1 MPFEENE
8 TVYMEDATGKKH
20 WLKVA
25 YRMLKI
31 HSLGTVDG
39 ERFRETDDGSVMT
52 VAGKE
57 FAVFRPTTA
66 DMMASLER
74 GAQIITP
81 KDAEV
86 ILFRCDIRS
95 GDTVLEVGAGS
106 GALTT
111 ALLRAVSPGGRV
123 LTLELRGD
131 NAQLAGRNVRRM
143 GFGDWECIVCD
154 AKEADPD
161 ITADALVMDMPDPQ
175 DAFGNLLPKV
185 RPGGMVCVYVPNA
198 NQLETAVNA
207 MREAGL
213 RDVHALETLQREMV
227 VHPGGVR
234 PSFDM
239 LGHTGY
245 LAFGRRTSRDI

>member
-1 MPFEENE
+1 MPFAENE
-8 TVYMEDATGKKH
+8 LVFMEDAYGKKH

-25 YRMLKI
+25 YKMLKI
-31 HSLGTVDG
+31 NSLGTVDG
-39 ERFRETDDGSVMT
+39 ERFKELDDGSRMT

-57 FAVFRPTTA
+57 FTVFRPTTA
-66 DMMASLER
+66 DMMTSLER

-86 ILFRCDIRS
+86 ILFRCDIRAGS
-95 GDTVLEVGAGS
+95 TVIEVGAGS
-106 GALTT
+106 GALTI
-111 ALLRAVSPGGRV
+111 ALLRAVSPNGRV
-123 LTLELRGD
+123 LTLELRED

-143 GFGDWECIVCD
+143 GFDNWECTVCD
-154 AKEADPD
+154 AREADPD
-161 ITADALVMDMPDPQ
+161 ITADALVMDMPDPEN
-175 DAFGNLLPKV
+175 AFGNLLPKV

-198 NQLETAVNA
+198 NQLQNAVNA
-207 MREAGL
+207 MRDAGL
-213 RDVHALETLQREMV
+213 RDVSASETMQREMV

-245 LAFGRRTSRDI
+245 LAFGRRTA